1 MKALRLT
8 FFFLAFFGVAF
19 LAGAGYW
26 AFSCF
31 RATVAADAVLLVG
44 RGASVRQIAEL
55 LENNK
60 VIKNRYFFEAYVR
73 VINPQA
79 TLKIGEYEFF
89 SGESMVRVFEKL
101 SQGETK
107 KYTFVIP
114 EGVSLRDICRNMVS
128 RQMIDLITC
137 LDLVSDTTKIKEF
150 VPETTRT
157 LEGYLFPDTYTYDA
171 LVTQQEFID
180 SMVALFFKR
189 LGKERLKKVN
199 ASGKTL
205 HDVVILASIVE
216 KETGK
221 PEERPLIAGVFLNRL
236 RLGMPLQSDPT
247 VIYWIPQFNGN
258 LTKKDLQTDTPYNT
272 YTRKGLPAGPIGN
285 PGLAAID
292 AVLNPATTDALYFV
306 AKGDGSHYFS
316 RSLEEHNRAVQY
328 YQLKRGAPPS
338 PKP

>member
-1 MKALRLT
+1 MKSLRLT
-8 FFFLAFFGVAF
+8 FFLLAFFLTALL
-19 LAGAGYW
+19 LAVGYW
-26 AFSCF
+26 GYTCF
-31 RATVAADAVLLVG
+31 RATVTEDVVVLVE
-44 RGASVRQIAEL
+44 RGASVRQIAKL

-60 VIKNRYFFEAYVR
+60 VIKNRYFFEAYAR
-73 VINPQA
+73 VARPLV

-89 SGESMVRVFEKL
+89 SGETMERVFEKL
-101 SQGETK
+101 AKGETK
-107 KYTFVIP
+107 KYTFVVP
-114 EGVSLRDICRNMVS
+114 EGASLRDICRSMVS
-128 RQMIDLITC
+128 RQMIDIITC
-137 LDLVSDTTKIKEF
+137 LNLVSDTTKIKAF

-171 LVTQQEFID
+171 LITQQEFID
-180 SMVALFFKR
+180 SMVDLFFKR
-189 LGKERLKKVN
+189 LGKDRLEKIN
-199 ASGKTL
+199 ASGKKL

-247 VIYWIPQFNGN
+247 VIYWVPQFNGN

-272 YTRKGLPAGPIGN
+272 YTRNGLPAGPIGN

-292 AVLNPATTDALYFV
+292 AVINQATTDALYFV

-316 RSLEEHNRAVQY
+316 KSLEEHNRAVQH